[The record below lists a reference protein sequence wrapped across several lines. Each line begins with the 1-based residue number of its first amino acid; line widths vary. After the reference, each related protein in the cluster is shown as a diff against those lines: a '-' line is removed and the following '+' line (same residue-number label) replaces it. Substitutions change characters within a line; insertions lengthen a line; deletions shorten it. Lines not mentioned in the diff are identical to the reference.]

1 MFRATA
7 RDKLIASSPTVG
19 LTVMEGTVDV
29 ARPLDGD
36 EIARLLQVCD
46 DAERA
51 WVLTG
56 LGTGVR
62 ISESLAV
69 RTEKIDFF
77 GKQLTV
83 ADQARAP
90 TPDRRARTDENRKIR
105 TIPLTPSLLEA
116 LNRHIKETIP
126 ERGGHRQR
134 PALPAAGGGLQRRG
148 VATAR
153 FAAIAERAGLTGITW
168 HNLRDTAATTMLRGG
183 LIPA

>member
-7 RDKLIASSPTVG
+7 RDKLIASSPAVG

-83 ADQARAP
+83 ADQARTPSAGPVELAP
-90 TPDRRARTDENRKIR
+90 TRTGRSARSRSPRRCW
-105 TIPLTPSLLEA
+105 
-116 LNRHIKETIP
+116 
-126 ERGGHRQR
+126 
-134 PALPAAGGGLQRRG
+134 RR
-148 VATAR
+148 
-153 FAAIAERAGLTGITW
+153 
-168 HNLRDTAATTMLRGG
+168 
-183 LIPA
+183 